1 MFFFFFAIMA
11 FAVVL
16 LLVVVSTIGF
26 TLASILT
33 LVTAPKQFRTLL
45 RDRRL
50 RRNHAL
56 EHATINVIEERLGPS
71 KLAGLAASE
80 GFTIQGG
87 APPDLVASAAQEA
100 LQRLRAGERR
110 LAIHP
115 RCGTS
120 LIAAQL
126 VMAVVFIVALVLLR
140 ELSWLAFLAGLLAAI
155 ILGPRL
161 SLLLQ
166 RFVTTDAR
174 VGDLRIS
181 GIEAKR
187 PDGRLG
193 LVSMFV
199 LGPVFVHTEESGQ
212 PADTPRRDA
221 RQDVHGDVTVITGDR
236 EEISAGGYRVR

>member
-1 MFFFFFAIMA
+1 MFVLFFGIIA
-11 FAVVL
+11 FAFIV
-16 LLVVVSTIGF
+16 LLVVVSTVGF
-26 TLASILT
+26 TLASLFT
-33 LVTAPKQFRTLL
+33 LITAPAQFRTLL
-45 RDRRL
+45 RDRTR

-56 EHATINVIEERLGPS
+56 EHATIYVIEERLGPS
-71 KLAGLAASE
+71 RLAGLAESN

-87 APPDLVASAAQEA
+87 APPELVASAAQEA

-120 LIAAQL
+120 LIASQL
-126 VMAVVFIVALVLLR
+126 VMAIAFIAALVLLR
-140 ELSWLAFLAGLLAAI
+140 ELTWFAFVIGLLAAI

-174 VGDLRIS
+174 VGNLRIS
-181 GIEAKR
+181 GVEVRR
-187 PDGRLG
+187 PEGRLG

-199 LGPVFVHTEESGQ
+199 LGPVFVHTEETDR
-212 PADTPRRDA
+212 PPVEPRDDA
-221 RQDVHGDVTVITGDR
+221 RKDEQGNVTVITGDR